1 MAGQYA
7 SIGYVTDSWTGI
19 WRKISQNWYQIAV
32 ANGYAGTLEPNS
44 LDNEISAMRK
54 VCYYTAWVVD
64 NG

>member
-7 SIGYVTDSWTGI
+7 SAGYPSLGWAEL
-19 WRKISQNWYQIAV
+19 WRMISRNWYEIAV
-32 ANGYAGTLEPNS
+32 ANGYNGTLEPNS

-64 NG
+64 NA